1 MATELLIQMY
11 KTEVNYKKYYAYD
24 IFTLQAYVNCKSSI
38 CFELRNRSYAE
49 KVFGLS

>member
-24 IFTLQAYVNCKSSI
+24 IFIRDMIYEEILQIIVI
-38 CFELRNRSYAE
+38 WQT
-49 KVFGLS
+49 

>member
-24 IFTLQAYVNCKSSI
+24 KSSEI
-38 CFELRNRSYAE
+38 KTILIISANASIKGFI
-49 KVFGLS
+49 F

>member
-24 IFTLQAYVNCKSSI
+24 M
-38 CFELRNRSYAE
+38 RNRSYAE